1 VDDKKY
7 THAREVTLQFIR
19 FNFVGIMNTALT
31 YAVYAALVFI
41 GANHFVALGAD
52 YAVGIVFSF
61 VMNKRLTFKVKGRA
75 SIRMFARMVGSY
87 VVLLMLNAL
96 ILWALVDRSAVN
108 TYLGQAIALVA
119 VALVSFAV
127 QRFVVFREHKR
138 KPSGARH

>member
-1 VDDKKY
+1 MDDKKH
-7 THAREVTLQFIR
+7 THAREVILQFIR
-19 FNFVGIMNTALT
+19 FNFVGIVNTGLT

-61 VMNKRLTFKVKGRA
+61 VMNKRITFRVKGRA
-75 SIRMFARMVGSY
+75 DIGMFARMVGSY
-87 VVLLMLNAL
+87 VVLLIVNAA

-119 VALVSFAV
+119 VALLSFAV
-127 QRFVVFREHKR
+127 QRLVVFRAHRGE
-138 KPSGARH
+138 PSGARH